1 MASPTK
7 TGEPMKVT
15 FVPLIGSGYGVCF
28 LSLVDICDPR
38 TRQHCALQEM
48 RPVAAADVALSVC
61 LSF

>member
-1 MASPTK
+1 
-7 TGEPMKVT
+7 MKVT
-15 FVPLIGSGYGVCF
+15 FVPLIGSGYGVCL
-28 LSLVDICDPR
+28 LSLVDICDTR